1 MGSKIRSTKSSITV
15 TTTIA
20 AVLGI
25 LFSTMIPYALAFE
38 VSQPNKQLTA
48 KWWEWVL
55 AIPPED
61 NPLVDETGEN
71 CDVDQ
76 SGPIWYLAGT
86 TGGSA
91 ERECTIPEGKDILF
105 PIVNVF
111 CSEVTDEEFIKQI
124 INTMEEDIPP
134 SQLKRGLIGCAE
146 FFMDQVDI
154 LEVTIDG
161 EEVANLEDFRV
172 QSPIFKI
179 AYPEDNVYGVE
190 TTTEPQKSLSDG
202 FWILLEGLEPGEHTI
217 ESTGGISGVFETSVT
232 YHLTIEPKHESS
244 SLGQE
249 SPLEQDSIPREDSIA
264 DSILSGIFG
273 VR

>member
-1 MGSKIRSTKSSITV
+1 LIIV

-25 LFSTMIPYALAFE
+25 ASCTMIPNAFAFE
-38 VSQPNKQLTA
+38 VSEPNKQLTA

-61 NPLVDETGEN
+61 NPLLGED

-76 SGPIWYLAGT
+76 KGPIWYLAGT
-86 TGGSA
+86 TGGSD

-134 SQLKRGLIGCAE
+134 SQLKLGLIGCAE

-161 EEVANLEDFRV
+161 EEIASLEDFRV

-190 TTTEPQKSLSDG
+190 TTTEPQKSISDG

-217 ESTGGISGVFETSVT
+217 EFTGGISGVFETSVT
-232 YHLTIEPKHESS
+232 YHLTIEPRQESS

-249 SPLEQDSIPREDSIA
+249 SSLGQDSIPREDSIA

-273 VR
+273 VG

>member
-76 SGPIWYLAGT
+76 SI
-86 TGGSA
+86 
-91 ERECTIPEGKDILF
+91 
-105 PIVNVF
+105 
-111 CSEVTDEEFIKQI
+111 
-124 INTMEEDIPP
+124 
-134 SQLKRGLIGCAE
+134 
-146 FFMDQVDI
+146 
-154 LEVTIDG
+154 
-161 EEVANLEDFRV
+161 
-172 QSPIFKI
+172 
-179 AYPEDNVYGVE
+179 
-190 TTTEPQKSLSDG
+190 
-202 FWILLEGLEPGEHTI
+202 
-217 ESTGGISGVFETSVT
+217 
-232 YHLTIEPKHESS
+232 
-244 SLGQE
+244 
-249 SPLEQDSIPREDSIA
+249 
-264 DSILSGIFG
+264 
-273 VR
+273 